1 MVSSIIAIIIKT
13 ELIYQKSADYVNS
26 CDQDEW
32 IVFLN
37 KLFEVTSTDPL
48 IDAQILSSMN
58 NNNVN
63 RETDNVQVIK
73 TAVAHFQRFRK
84 ELVFDY
90 DKLIKILAIQYGV
103 K

>member
-1 MVSSIIAIIIKT
+1 
-13 ELIYQKSADYVNS
+13 
-26 CDQDEW
+26 
-32 IVFLN
+32 
-37 KLFEVTSTDPL
+37 
-48 IDAQILSSMN
+48 MN

-84 ELVFDY
+84 QLVFDY